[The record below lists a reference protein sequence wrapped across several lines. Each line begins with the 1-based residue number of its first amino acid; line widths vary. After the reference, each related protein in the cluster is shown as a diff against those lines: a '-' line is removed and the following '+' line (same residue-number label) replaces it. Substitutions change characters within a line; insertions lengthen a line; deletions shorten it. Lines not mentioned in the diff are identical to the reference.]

1 MAAQMA
7 YKAILKEIERAG
19 YNVYA
24 GRVRTNSQQKVRL
37 SIKALSGV
45 YE

>member
-1 MAAQMA
+1 VL
-7 YKAILKEIERAG
+7 YKAILNEIERAN

-24 GRVRTNSQQKVRL
+24 GRVRTNIRQKLRL
-37 SIKALSGV
+37 SLQALAGV